1 MLPAKSGSVSVAAF
15 CVESGHWHRRVG
27 EDVRS
32 FSCSKSYLATKKL
45 RMAAKLSRIRGEVW
59 RKVAETDG
67 DLGSGFRQWMT
78 TLASGSL
85 ISNWSVEI
93 IN

>member
-1 MLPAKSGSVSVAAF
+1 
-15 CVESGHWHRRVG
+15 
-27 EDVRS
+27 
-32 FSCSKSYLATKKL
+32 
-45 RMAAKLSRIRGEVW
+45 MAAKLSRIRGEVW